1 MKNTKSSTYL
11 ALGDSYTIGEGL
23 AKKQTWPYLLANKL
37 GWELP
42 QVIATTGWK
51 TYELI
56 EAIEAAHLS
65 QSYDWISL
73 LIGVNNQYRE
83 LPFKVFQD
91 DLHRLAK
98 MIRPLVKDA
107 GNIFIVSIPDYSVT
121 PFVEDKDRERI
132 SLDLH
137 TYNDYKEEFAQQQ
150 GFQFCYITDLSQQAA
165 GNPGMIGDD
174 KLHPSAEQYQM
185 WVSRIIQSCGFHAHS

>member
-1 MKNTKSSTYL
+1 MKKPISSTFL
-11 ALGDSYTIGEGL
+11 ALGDSYTIGEGVT
-23 AKKQTWPYLLANKL
+23 KVQTWPHILAKKL
-37 GWELP
+37 GWEPP

-65 QSYDWISL
+65 PSYDWISL

-83 LPFKVFQD
+83 LPFKVYQD
-91 DLHRLAK
+91 DLHRLAN

-107 GNIFIVSIPDYSVT
+107 GNIFLVSIPDYSVT
-121 PFVEDKDRERI
+121 PFVEDTDRERI
-132 SLDLH
+132 SSDLQ
-137 TYNDYKEEFAQQQ
+137 TYNDYKKEFAQQQ
-150 GFQFCYITDLSQQAA
+150 GFQFCYITDISQQAD
-165 GNPGMIGDD
+165 GNPGMIGYD

-185 WVSRIIQSCGFHAHS
+185 WVSRIIQSCDFHAHS